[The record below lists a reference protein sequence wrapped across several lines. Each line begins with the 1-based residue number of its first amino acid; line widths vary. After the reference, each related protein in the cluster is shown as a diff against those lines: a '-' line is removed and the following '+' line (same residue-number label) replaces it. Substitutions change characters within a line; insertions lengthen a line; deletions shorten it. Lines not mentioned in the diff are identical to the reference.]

1 MTANS
6 ARERHGE
13 APGTA
18 AGGRHGRAAGA
29 MLGGTASGPIA
40 NRTPSAGVPA

>member
-6 ARERHGE
+6 ARERLGN

-18 AGGRHGRAAGA
+18 AGWRHGRTAGA
-29 MLGGTASGPIA
+29 VLGGTASGPIA
-40 NRTPSAGVPA
+40 NRTPSAEVPA